1 MHKLGGDINMGEKN
15 DTGVKKYITIKNIII
30 GMIIADIIIPTI
42 MLATR
47 DNVAVASVTVTLFAF
62 TTFILGIIYVI
73 VYRYEVMYERTV
85 MIFVNNPHAGMSELL
100 PELVFVPV
108 TEIGE
113 FDISSYRSIR
123 KPTPKAK
130 KEN

>member
-1 MHKLGGDINMGEKN
+1 
-15 DTGVKKYITIKNIII
+15 
-30 GMIIADIIIPTI
+30 
-42 MLATR
+42 
-47 DNVAVASVTVTLFAF
+47 
-62 TTFILGIIYVI
+62 
-73 VYRYEVMYERTV
+73 MYERTV